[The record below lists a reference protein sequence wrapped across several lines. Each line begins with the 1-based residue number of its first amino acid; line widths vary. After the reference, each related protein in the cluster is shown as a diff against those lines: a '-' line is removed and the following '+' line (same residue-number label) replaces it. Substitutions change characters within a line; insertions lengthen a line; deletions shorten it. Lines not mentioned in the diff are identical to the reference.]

1 MHRAKEGSDVSV
13 NALEIR
19 GLRRTFK
26 SFQLGPM
33 DLTVPH
39 GSIYGFIGPNGSG
52 KTTTLDLIFGLGVKD
67 AGSISVLGLDHKA
80 DERAMKQRA
89 AYVSPDLNYSPWT
102 RVSKIV
108 SFVKGFYPTWDDA
121 YCNRLLGDLQ
131 VRPDER
137 IQALSF
143 GSRIKL
149 SLILALSWRPSLLL
163 LDEPTTG
170 LDVISKKQVF
180 TELMAAVSDETRA
193 VLISSHAITDLERIA
208 DHVGLIRQGRMVVEG
223 ATDEVVDRYRLVD
236 IASAHAESVEREPGV
251 IVQQRDRDR
260 WRILL
265 DQRQVPVERLRAGGL
280 SLLSES
286 TLSLEELVVA
296 LGRN

>member
-1 MHRAKEGSDVSV
+1 VSD

-33 DLTVPH
+33 DLTVPL
-39 GSIYGFIGPNGSG
+39 GSIYGFVGPNGSG
-52 KTTTLDLIFGLGVKD
+52 KTTTLDLVFGLGMKD
-67 AGSISVLGLDHKA
+67 AGSISLLGLDHQK

-89 AYVSPDLNYSPWT
+89 AYVSPDLNYSPWS
-102 RVSKIV
+102 RVSKII
-108 SFVKGFYPTWDDA
+108 SFVKGFYPSWDDG
-121 YCNRLLGDLQ
+121 YCAELLETLQ

-137 IQALSF
+137 IQTLSF

-149 SLILALSWRPSLLL
+149 SLVLALSWRPTVLL

-170 LDVISKKQVF
+170 LDAISKKQLF
-180 TELMAAVSDETRA
+180 GELMAAVRDETRA
-193 VLISSHAITDLERIA
+193 VVISSHAITDLERIA

-223 ATDEVVDRYRLVD
+223 ATDDVIDRYRLVD
-236 IASAHAESVEREPGV
+236 IASDQAARVEHEPGV

-280 SLLSES
+280 SLLAES